1 MSKCIGCGVKLQ
13 NNNKEE
19 LGYTINLDKNLCERC
34 FRIRNYNEYKFVVK
48 DNNDYINIL
57 KDINKTND
65 LVVLVVDLFNISK
78 HLCDISKYINNNIL
92 LVLTKRDILP
102 KSCYDE
108 KFKQYFENYN
118 LNIIDSTVISSNK
131 NYNLDTLYEKIN
143 KYKTSN
149 KVYVVGFTNS
159 GKSTLINKILYN
171 YSNEDTIITTSNLPS
186 TTIDSITVKINDELT
201 LIDTPGLLDNG
212 DIINF
217 IDEKTLKKIIPNKE
231 LKPITYQIKDKQ
243 TIIIDDLVRIDI
255 SGNNNITIYMS
266 NNLNIKRIFKE
277 TLELKNLK
285 EYKLDIFQDSDV
297 VIQGLGFIK
306 FTHEAKITLYTKENV
321 NVYVRKNLI

>member
-13 NNNKEE
+13 TINNDT
-19 LGYTINLDKNLCERC
+19 LGYTTNLDNKLCERC
-34 FRIRNYNEYKFVVK
+34 FRIRNYNDYKFVVK

-78 HLCDISKYINNNIL
+78 HLNDISKYIDNNIL

-108 KFKQYFENYN
+108 KFKEYFKNYN
-118 LNIIDSTVISSNK
+118 LNILDTVVISSNK

-143 KYKTSN
+143 NYKTSN
-149 KVYVVGFTNS
+149 NVYIVGFTNS
-159 GKSTLINKILYN
+159 GKSTLINKIIYN
-171 YSNEDTIITTSNLPS
+171 YSNSDMVITTSNLPS
-186 TTIDSITVKINDELT
+186 TTIDSITVKVNENLT

-217 IDEKTLKKIIPNKE
+217 IDSKTLKRIIPNKE

-243 TIIIDDLVRIDI
+243 TILIDDLVRLDLIEKN
-255 SGNNNITIYMS
+255 SMTIYMS
-266 NNLNIKRIFKE
+266 NNLKIKRLFKDTN
-277 TLELKNLK
+277 TLKDLKRHELDVDCDN
-285 EYKLDIFQDSDV
+285 DV
-297 VIQGLGFIK
+297 VVQGLGFIK
-306 FTHEAKITLYTKENV
+306 FTHKAKIVLYTKENV
-321 NVYVRKNLI
+321 SVYVRKNLI

>member
-13 NNNKEE
+13 TNNNEI
-19 LGYTINLDKNLCERC
+19 LGYTTNLNNNLCERC
-34 FRIRNYNEYKFVVK
+34 FRIRNYNDYKFVIK

-78 HLCDISKYINNNIL
+78 YLDDISKYIDNNVL

-108 KFKQYFENYN
+108 KFKEYFKNYN
-118 LNIIDSTVISSNK
+118 LNILDTVVVSSNK

-143 KYKTSN
+143 NYKISD
-149 KVYVVGFTNS
+149 KVYIVGFTNS

-171 YSNEDTIITTSNLPS
+171 YSNSDMVITTSNLPS
-186 TTIDSITVKINDELT
+186 TTIDSITVKVNDDLT
-201 LIDTPGLLDNG
+201 LIDTPGLLDDG

-217 IDEKTLKKIIPNKE
+217 IDSKTLKRIIPNKE
-231 LKPITYQIKDKQ
+231 IKPITYQIKDKQ
-243 TIIIDDLVRIDI
+243 TILIDELVRLDLAEK
-255 SGNNNITIYMS
+255 NNMTIYMS
-266 NNLNIKRIFKE
+266 NNLKIKRLFKD
-277 TLELKNLK
+277 TNALKELKK
-285 EYKLDIFQDSDV
+285 YELDVECDNDV
-297 VIQGLGFIK
+297 VVQGLGFIK
-306 FTHEAKITLYTKENV
+306 FTHKAKIILYTKENIS
-321 NVYVRKNLI
+321 VYVRKNLI

>member
-1 MSKCIGCGVKLQ
+1 MSKCIGCGVSLQ
-13 NNNKEE
+13 NTNKED
-19 LGYTINLDKNLCERC
+19 LGYTIKLDNNLCERC
-34 FRIRNYNEYKFVVK
+34 FRIRNYNDYKFVIK

-57 KDINKTND
+57 KDINHTND

-78 HLCDISKYINNNIL
+78 NLTDISKYINNDIL

-108 KFKQYFENYN
+108 KFKEYFKNYN
-118 LNIIDSTVISSNK
+118 LNIIDTLVISSNK
-131 NYNLDTLYEKIN
+131 NYNLDTLYNKIN
-143 KYKTSN
+143 EYKKSN

-159 GKSTLINKILYN
+159 GKSTLINKIIYN
-171 YSNEDTIITTSNLPS
+171 YSNEKTIITTSNLPS
-186 TTIDSITVKINDELT
+186 TTIDSIEVKVNDNLT

-217 IDEKTLKKIIPNKE
+217 IDSKTLKKIIPNKE

-243 TIIIDDLVRIDI
+243 TILIEDLIRVDL
-255 SGNNNITIYMS
+255 SDNNSMTIYMS
-266 NNLNIKRIFKE
+266 NNLDIKRIFKE
-277 TLELKNLK
+277 TEELKDLK
-285 EYKLDIFQDSDV
+285 KQELYIDDDCDI

-306 FTHEAKITLYTKENV
+306 FTNKSKIILYTKEGV
-321 NVYVRKNLI
+321 CVYIRKNLI